1 MKTMRLALSLFLLIS
16 VSFHAFSSDDDE
28 VMKFK
33 EGMDMIIAQ
42 SESNDPNLDPLIKE
56 LGTELKRE
64 PPRVNERGE
73 HESFYLMK
81 QYQYLVDCEKDQS
94 RTELYET
101 FKAYVFLKDPLNSQ
115 SLMSDDK
122 KRNALIKEFWKKADP
137 IMIKY
142 HRCPL
147 ATELR

>member
-1 MKTMRLALSLFLLIS
+1 
-16 VSFHAFSSDDDE
+16 
-28 VMKFK
+28 
-33 EGMDMIIAQ
+33 MIIAQ

-56 LGTELKRE
+56 LGIELKRE

-73 HESFYLMK
+73 HVSFHLLK
-81 QYQYLVDCEKDQS
+81 QYQYLVDCEKEQS
-94 RTELYET
+94 RTELYEI
-101 FKAYVFLKDPLNSQ
+101 FKDYVFLKDPLNSQ

-122 KRNALIKEFWKKADP
+122 KRNALIKEFWRKADP

-147 ATELR
+147 PTELK